1 MARTDLVG
9 ALAKKP
15 PAYKAAVLAG
25 VMALLGLVYWQFFYS
40 GLKDEKAGQIRA
52 KNKALKDAKK
62 YDDQLEEM
70 KALTKRNEELQ
81 KTIRA
86 NQRALPT
93 EAELPAFFEH
103 LQRKAGE
110 AGVKIDKWDRKKE
123 KTISDYVKVPVEIH
137 ITGNFY
143 QIMRYFSLLG
153 PPVDKK
159 VTADEPEGDDDDD
172 GSNSDVDASSVNER
186 IVSIENLF
194 LGDSKIRNDEVIL
207 TARFFASTYRQKESA
222 APPPKPAAAKKA
234 TGSKAT
240 DKKAGSKATDDKGG
254 KVGAATKKQEDK
266 VENKTED
273 RINKRAGGAP

>member
-9 ALAKKP
+9 QLAKKP
-15 PAYKAAVLAG
+15 PAFKAAVLAG
-25 VMALLGLVYWQFFYS
+25 VMAFFGILYWQFFYS
-40 GLKDEKAGQIRA
+40 GLKDQKAGEIRA
-52 KNKALKDAKK
+52 KNKAQKDAKK
-62 YDDQLEEM
+62 YDEQLKEM
-70 KALTKRNEELQ
+70 KKLTKRNEELQ

-123 KTISDYVKVPVEIH
+123 KSISDYVKVPVEIH

-159 VTADEPEGDDDDD
+159 EAADIKPEGDDADGGDDAEPD
-172 GSNSDVDASSVNER
+172 GDGVDASSVNER

-194 LGDSKIRNDEVIL
+194 LGDAKVRNDEVIL
-207 TARFFASTYRQKESA
+207 TARFFASTYRQRESA
-222 APPPKPAAAKKA
+222 KPPPKKAAAKKDA
-234 TGSKAT
+234 KSGS
-240 DKKAGSKATDDKGG
+240 
-254 KVGAATKKQEDK
+254 KVGAAKKKQEDK
-266 VENKTED
+266 VKDKTSD